1 MNNRLHLATL
11 LALGLAVALWHELQA
26 ADSGATKDKDGTE
39 GPADQDLLKA
49 AGLTGDG
56 ATLLDFF
63 RKRTLPSPDPG
74 TIKAL
79 IKQLD
84 HDEFSVL
91 EQAAEELVKYRRF
104 AEPLLLEALKRPDS
118 LELTRRAQRCL
129 ERIRSGDE
137 AALKAAVARQIA
149 MARPVGAAEV
159 LLAFGPLVVQPT
171 VLEEVQ
177 AALAAVAMKDGRPH
191 RAIVA
196 ALEDKLALKRAT
208 AAVALVRAGGADERT
223 RARVLLKDSEDEVR
237 YRVGMALTTAKD
249 KEAVPVL
256 IDLLLKLPEEQTW
269 DVEDLLIRLADD
281 NPPAQPFG
289 PEGAKRKAARDYW
302 AGWWAREGP
311 KIDLAARKLNVPSIE
326 RTVGMWVNVDNRTG
340 GITRTRITRDGKGL
354 WIETW
359 GACGGLQ
366 APTESVLGRVALG
379 RRGTARWDHG
389 FKLTHSKVSI
399 EQGQLVMEEFNEF
412 KDGTNRDYRARY
424 VFQRVK
430 VEAQFKDPRQQ

>member
-1 MNNRLHLATL
+1 MNNSVHLATL
-11 LALGLAVALWHELQA
+11 LALGLAVTLGHELQA
-26 ADSGATKDKDGTE
+26 ADPGATKDKHGTE
-39 GPADQDLLKA
+39 GPADQALLKA

-74 TIKAL
+74 AIKAL

-84 HDEFSVL
+84 HDEFSVR
-91 EQAAEELVKYRRF
+91 EQATEELVKYRRF

-118 LELTRRAQRCL
+118 RELTRRAQGCL

-137 AALKAAVARQIA
+137 ALEAAVARQIA
-149 MARPVGAAEV
+149 VAGPVGAAEV

-177 AALAAVAMKDGRPH
+177 AALAAVAMKDGQH
-191 RAIVA
+191 HAIVA
-196 ALEDKLALKRAT
+196 ALEDKLALKRAM

-223 RARVLLKDSEDEVR
+223 RARVLLKDSDDEVR
-237 YRVGMALTTAKD
+237 YRVGMALTIAGD

-256 IDLLLKLPEEQTW
+256 IDLLLELPEEQAW
-269 DVEDLLIRLADD
+269 DVENLLIRLADD

-289 PEGAKRKAARDYW
+289 PVAAKRKAARDYW
-302 AGWWAREGP
+302 AGWWATEEP

-326 RTVGMWVNVDNRTG
+326 RTVGMWVNVDNRTRG
-340 GITRTRITRDGKGL
+340 VTRTLITRDGKGL

-359 GACGGLQ
+359 GACGSLQ
-366 APTESVLGRVALG
+366 APVESVLGKVALG
-379 RRGTARWDHG
+379 RRGEARWDHG

-399 EQGQLVMEEFNEF
+399 KQGQLVMEEFNEF

-430 VEAQFKDPRQQ
+430 VEAQFKDPRRQ